1 MGGCR
6 NVAIT
11 DTGGDLALN
20 GKNDYAYTD
29 GIPQALADALEKYHD
44 DDDYIDDVQLT
55 EDGEWLILV
64 GKNGCQWSNI
74 PSELESK
81 LRQWNEAEET
91 ITSVT
96 FNDDGDW
103 IAVSTDHVA
112 SSSTDMDDWIK
123 EGIETH
129 GQLWAA
135 HLTNDACVLCFENGY
150 KFLGNVPQKL
160 KDALKASKYDVYR
173 IKFTKE
179 GSYFF
184 ADQEGHYTFW
194 M

>member
-1 MGGCR
+1 M
-6 NVAIT
+6 
-11 DTGGDLALN
+11 
-20 GKNDYAYTD
+20 
-29 GIPQALADALEKYHD
+29 
-44 DDDYIDDVQLT
+44 QLT

-112 SSSTDMDDWIK
+112 SSNTDMDDWIK

>member
-1 MGGCR
+1 MRMRRTVFIMALMTVFTVSLFAQNSRGRNYIKQNISEWGGCR

-20 GKNDYAYTD
+20 GKNDYAYTA

-44 DDDYIDDVQLT
+44 DDDYI
-55 EDGEWLILV
+55 
-64 GKNGCQWSNI
+64 
-74 PSELESK
+74 
-81 LRQWNEAEET
+81 
-91 ITSVT
+91 
-96 FNDDGDW
+96 DDGDW